1 MEVVGQVVIYIMMA
15 FVLIGAGAYI
25 AKPSSGIGKEF
36 KEGILSIG
44 HIFLPVGGVM
54 VLIPVLV
61 EVINRTAAPVYA
73 WMHADPAMA
82 AGTFIAGDMGGYQLA
97 NELAGSHSAWIMAF
111 VASFT
116 AGSTIV
122 FSIPVGLALIDGR
135 DHKYLALGVM
145 SGLLA
150 IPFAVFTA
158 CLILLST
165 GVLVREDIDTTGPGT
180 APFDLPL
187 GDILLNLLPLA
198 VIMVVLALALRYF
211 TSATIRVF
219 LVFGRGLEMVLTAAL
234 AIAIVEYFTSAFS
247 TIFGSW
253 PLAPFIADADDQF
266 RALEI
271 AGYIGVMLAGAFPM
285 VWAIRHGLEK
295 PLEALGR
302 RIGISK
308 EGMSGF
314 LAAAANILALF
325 RIVNKMPPKDKVLT
339 IAFAVCSA
347 FLVGDHLAFT
357 ANFQP
362 SMIVAML
369 GGKFVGGILA
379 VFIALWLA
387 VPQANRLEGE
397 DRAAGIIGPDEYLL
411 DEAAAARHP
420 VATTAAPRGQAS
432 LADADEAH

>member
-1 MEVVGQVVIYIMMA
+1 MEVVGQVVIYIMMV

-25 AKPSSGIGKEF
+25 AKPASGLGKEF

-54 VLIPVLV
+54 VLVPVLV
-61 EVINRTAAPVYA
+61 EIINRTAAPLYS
-73 WMHADPAMA
+73 WMHADPALA

-97 NELAGSHSAWIMAF
+97 FELAGSHNAWIMAF

-150 IPFAVFTA
+150 IPFAVFVA
-158 CLILLST
+158 CLILSST
-165 GVLVREDIDTTGPGT
+165 GVLVREEINTTGPGT
-180 APFDLPL
+180 APFDLPM
-187 GDILLNLLPLA
+187 GEVLLNLLPLA
-198 VIMVVLALALRYF
+198 VIMLFIALALRFF
-211 TSATIRVF
+211 TAATIKAF
-219 LVFGRGLEMVLTAAL
+219 LFLGRGLEMVLTAAL
-234 AIAIVEYFTSAFS
+234 ALAIVEYFTEIFSA
-247 TIFGSW
+247 IFGSW

-285 VWAIRHGLEK
+285 VWAIRHGLDR
-295 PLEALGR
+295 PLEALGN

-325 RIVNKMPPKDKVLT
+325 RVVNKMPPKEKVLT

-347 FLVGDHLAFT
+347 FVVGDHLAFT

-362 SMIVAML
+362 NMIVAMM
-369 GGKFVGGILA
+369 GGKLVGGILA
-379 VFIALWLA
+379 IFIALWLA
-387 VPQANRLEGE
+387 VPQAKKLESI
-397 DRAAGIIGPDEYLL
+397 DRDTGIISENEYLV
-411 DEAAAARHP
+411 EEPAATRSAVDFKEGTP
-420 VATTAAPRGQAS
+420 
-432 LADADEAH
+432 

>member
-1 MEVVGQVVIYIMMA
+1 MEIVGQVVIYIMMA

-25 AKPSSGIGKEF
+25 AKPTSGIGKEF
-36 KEGILSIG
+36 KEGVLSIG

-54 VLIPVLV
+54 VLVPVLV
-61 EVINRTAAPVYA
+61 EIINRTAAPLYA
-73 WMHADPAMA
+73 WMHADPALA

-111 VASFT
+111 VVSFT

-122 FSIPVGLALIDGR
+122 FSIPVGLALIDNR
-135 DHKYLALGVM
+135 DHKFLALGVM

-150 IPFAVFTA
+150 IPLAVFVS
-158 CLILLST
+158 CLILSST
-165 GVLVREDIDTTGPGT
+165 GVPLREDIETSGAGT
-180 APFDLPL
+180 APFDLPM
-187 GDILLNLLPLA
+187 GEILLNLLPLA
-198 VIMVVLALALRYF
+198 VIMILLAVALRFF
-211 TSATIRVF
+211 TSATIKAF
-219 LVFGRGLEMVLTAAL
+219 LILGRGLEMVLTAAL
-234 AIAIVEYFTSAFS
+234 ALAIVEYFTGVF
-247 TIFGSW
+247 TMVFGSW

-295 PLEALGR
+295 PLAALGN
-302 RIGISK
+302 RIGMSK

-325 RIVNKMPPKDKVLT
+325 RIVRNMPPKEKVLT

-362 SMIVAML
+362 SMIVAMM
-369 GGKFVGGILA
+369 GGKLFGGILA
-379 VFIALWLA
+379 IVIALWLA
-387 VPQANRLEGE
+387 VPQAKRLEE
-397 DRAAGIIGPDEYLL
+397 IDRDAGIIGADEY
-411 DEAAAARHP
+411 A
-420 VATTAAPRGQAS
+420 
-432 LADADEAH
+432 ADELATNRRSPVSS

>member
-1 MEVVGQVVIYIMMA
+1 MEVVGQVVIYIMMV

-25 AKPSSGIGKEF
+25 AKPASGLGKEF

-54 VLIPVLV
+54 VLVPVLV
-61 EVINRTAAPVYA
+61 EIINRTAAPLYS
-73 WMHADPAMA
+73 WMHADPALA

-97 NELAGSHSAWIMAF
+97 FELAGSHNAWIMAF

-150 IPFAVFTA
+150 IPFAVFVA
-158 CLILLST
+158 CLILSST
-165 GVLVREDIDTTGPGT
+165 GVLVREEINTTGPGT
-180 APFDLPL
+180 APFDLPM
-187 GDILLNLLPLA
+187 GEVLLNLLPLA
-198 VIMVVLALALRYF
+198 VIMLFIALALRFF
-211 TSATIRVF
+211 TAATIKAF
-219 LVFGRGLEMVLTAAL
+219 LFLGRGLEMVLTAAL
-234 AIAIVEYFTSAFS
+234 ALAIVEYFTEIFSA
-247 TIFGSW
+247 IFGSW

-285 VWAIRHGLEK
+285 VWAIRHGLDR
-295 PLEALGR
+295 PLEALGN

-325 RIVNKMPPKDKVLT
+325 RVVSKMPPKEKVLT

-347 FLVGDHLAFT
+347 FVVGDHLAFT

-362 SMIVAML
+362 NMIVAMM
-369 GGKFVGGILA
+369 GGKLVGGILA
-379 VFIALWLA
+379 IFIALWLA
-387 VPQANRLEGE
+387 VPQAKKLESI
-397 DRAAGIIGPDEYLL
+397 DRDTGIISENEYLV
-411 DEAAAARHP
+411 EEPAATRSAVDFKEGTP
-420 VATTAAPRGQAS
+420 
-432 LADADEAH
+432 

>member
-1 MEVVGQVVIYIMMA
+1 MEVVGQVVIYIMMV

-25 AKPSSGIGKEF
+25 AKPASGLGKEF

-54 VLIPVLV
+54 VLVPVLV
-61 EVINRTAAPVYA
+61 EIINRTAAPLYS
-73 WMHADPAMA
+73 WMHADPALA

-97 NELAGSHSAWIMAF
+97 FELAGSHNAWIMAF

-150 IPFAVFTA
+150 IPFAVFVA
-158 CLILLST
+158 CLILSST
-165 GVLVREDIDTTGPGT
+165 GVLVREEINTTGPGT
-180 APFDLPL
+180 APFDLPM
-187 GDILLNLLPLA
+187 GEALLNLLPLA
-198 VIMVVLALALRYF
+198 VIMLFIALALRFF
-211 TSATIRVF
+211 TAATIKAF
-219 LVFGRGLEMVLTAAL
+219 LFLGRGLEMVLTAAL
-234 AIAIVEYFTSAFS
+234 ALAIVEYFTEIFS

-285 VWAIRHGLEK
+285 VWAIRHGLDR
-295 PLEALGR
+295 PLQALGN

-325 RIVNKMPPKDKVLT
+325 RVVNKMPPKEKVLT

-347 FLVGDHLAFT
+347 FVVGDHLAFT

-362 SMIVAML
+362 NMIVAMM
-369 GGKFVGGILA
+369 GGKLVGGILA
-379 VFIALWLA
+379 IFIALWLA
-387 VPQANRLEGE
+387 VPQAKKLESI
-397 DRAAGIIGPDEYLL
+397 DRGTGVISENEYLV
-411 DEAAAARHP
+411 EESAATRSAVDFKEGTP
-420 VATTAAPRGQAS
+420 
-432 LADADEAH
+432 

>member
-1 MEVVGQVVIYIMMA
+1 MELVGQIVIYIMMA

-25 AKPSSGIGKEF
+25 ARPTSGIGREF

-54 VLIPVLV
+54 VLVPVLV
-61 EVINRTAAPVYA
+61 EIINRTAAPLYA
-73 WMHADPAMA
+73 WMHADPALA

-111 VASFT
+111 VVSFT

-122 FSIPVGLALIDGR
+122 FSIPVGLALIDSR

-150 IPFAVFTA
+150 IPFAVFVS
-158 CLILLST
+158 CLVLSST
-165 GVLVREDIDTTGPGT
+165 GVLLREDIDTAGAGT
-180 APFDLPL
+180 APFDLPM
-187 GDILLNLLPLA
+187 GTILLNLLPLA
-198 VIMVVLALALRYF
+198 VIMLLLALALRFF
-211 TSATIRVF
+211 TSATIKAF
-219 LVFGRGLEMVLTAAL
+219 LVLGRGLEMVLTAAL
-234 AIAIVEYFTSAFS
+234 ALAIVEYFTGVF
-247 TIFGSW
+247 TTVFGSW

-295 PLEALGR
+295 PLAVLGN
-302 RIGISK
+302 RIGISN

-325 RIVNKMPPKDKVLT
+325 RIVRNMPPREKVLT

-362 SMIVAML
+362 SMIVAMM
-369 GGKFVGGILA
+369 GGKLFGGILA
-379 VFIALWLA
+379 IIIALWLA
-387 VPQANRLEGE
+387 VPQAKRLEE
-397 DRAAGIIGPDEYLL
+397 LDREAGIIGADEYRA
-411 DEAAAARHP
+411 EERTASRRKP
-420 VATTAAPRGQAS
+420 VIS
-432 LADADEAH
+432 